1 MSTTAIELNDAGVL
15 VAGESGLVDAGP
27 GYALLDP
34 KGMLTGSEAYQRAR
48 LKPTLINNRFWD
60 QLSTEQLSK
69 PGPHA
74 RTYADL
80 AFAHLQD
87 IWRQMGEAGSVIF
100 AVPSNWTKHQLGL
113 LLGIAKAC
121 SLPAVGIV
129 DTAVAATRIQAP
141 GRQLLHLDIQLHRSV
156 LTHLN
161 QGEEL
166 SKSQVVVA
174 GGMGMVAVREAWVG
188 LIASAFVR
196 MTRFDPLHLAESEQQ
211 LYDLL
216 PEWVKQLE
224 SEDTLQLEMDFAD
237 KTHSTS
243 VKREQLIH
251 AAGGVYQRLV
261 EQVTA
266 QRRAGEPLSIVLSHR
281 LGELIGF
288 PDLLEQLPDCEV
300 LTLESGAAAWGAL
313 GQERVIR
320 SGDQEALDFVTKLP
334 LDGRE
339 AARAAPRP
347 RVGVESRQTH
357 AHIARESRLPHRR
370 GATHGRRQ
378 HRRGAGWYYA
388 GGSEPRYLPVAFL
401 GIRPRRSCV
410 LEGPQHLRHLC
421 ERRTSGGADDVTGRR
436 QNPCGQSRPGAVP
449 DSDEER
455 SWHVHVDAS
464 TCSACRSS
472 TA

>member
-339 AARAAPRP
+339 AARAAPVRVSASKADKP
-347 RVGVESRQTH
+347 THILHENLAYPIVEEPLMVGANIGEERVGITLAGPSHGISRSHFSVFARGDHVFLKDHSTYGTYVNDERVEEQTTLRVGDKIRVGSPGQELCL
-357 AHIARESRLPHRR
+357 IATKS
-370 GATHGRRQ
+370 GHGT
-378 HRRGAGWYYA
+378 Y
-388 GGSEPRYLPVAFL
+388 
-401 GIRPRRSCV
+401 
-410 LEGPQHLRHLC
+410 
-421 ERRTSGGADDVTGRR
+421 T
-436 QNPCGQSRPGAVP
+436 
-449 DSDEER
+449 
-455 SWHVHVDAS
+455 
-464 TCSACRSS
+464 
-472 TA
+472 